1 MLNKKQFMR
10 LISLVK
16 LVLALLL
23 GVVAT
28 AATDAAAAGTAIDER
43 SAIITTYSTLPVTLK
58 Q

>member
-1 MLNKKQFMR
+1 MR

-16 LVLALLL
+16 LFLALLL

-43 SAIITTYSTLPVTLK
+43 SAIITTYSTLPVALK